1 MKGLK
6 FIPTATVTRNKI
18 RRQLSQDNK
27 AFERRV
33 RLKYIFHGLN
43 KTIHSLYVK
52 SNWEPWPPV
61 QSSAKLE
68 NYTEEEK
75 LQNIQTTTQLVTQ
88 RTKQTCPGSTLLAK
102 ICLQLFSQK

>member
-1 MKGLK
+1 MHK

-52 SNWEPWPPV
+52 SNWEPPV

-75 LQNIQTTTQLVTQ
+75 LQNCHAKNETDMSRIDLVS
-88 RTKQTCPGSTLLAK
+88 KNLPAIILARVTR
-102 ICLQLFSQK
+102 IFLAS